1 MDIKQIYDIIVLIL
15 TVVFGFLC
23 IYIQGKSGLKEKA
36 AEAITNAEN
45 EYKDTTK
52 AGGQKFQFAVDFL
65 YNSLPAPLRMI
76 VSKEMIGTII
86 QNTFESMERYA
97 KAQLDRLVDKT
108 TEQQ

>member
-1 MDIKQIYDIIVLIL
+1 MGIKQIYDISVLVL
-15 TVVFGFLC
+15 MVVFGFLC
-23 IYIQGKSGLKEKA
+23 IYIQGKSEIKEKA

-52 AGGQKFQFAVDFL
+52 AGGQKFQFAVNFL
-65 YNSLPAPLRMI
+65 YNSLPAPLQMI

-97 KAQLDRLVDKT
+97 KAQLDRLVNKT